1 MSMLLYIY
9 DHKHVHGK
17 VVLPLS
23 IELVT
28 DNKESIRGFTG
39 LSGRVVFHKDLILQ
53 LEIYPTLIVI
63 TWSEAS
69 DYCTEPTPHQIPLNN
84 EQSSASSE
92 VILQEVV
99 QSTVALAQDI
109 GGEGFSDMQNSDLL
123 EIILPERSQ
132 LSAADIEEILEDSEQ
147 AQAQENSGDI
157 TESSFSTRALAEIL
171 NAVQN
176 AIDQAFDKDPILT
189 RSLKFKQDCELAS
202 LPYRELYRDSIRR
215 SRQTRMTD
223 FLAKT

>member
-1 MSMLLYIY
+1 MVSYLRSV
-9 DHKHVHGK
+9 DDT
-17 VVLPLS
+17 LPLW
-23 IELVT
+23 L
-28 DNKESIRGFTG
+28 
-39 LSGRVVFHKDLILQ
+39 
-53 LEIYPTLIVI
+53 
-63 TWSEAS
+63 
-69 DYCTEPTPHQIPLNN
+69 C

-99 QSTVALAQDI
+99 QSSVALAQDI

-176 AIDQAFDKDPILT
+176 AIDQAFDKDSILT
-189 RSLKFKQDCELAS
+189 RSLKFKQYCELAL
-202 LPYRELYRDSIRR
+202 LPYRELYRDFIRR